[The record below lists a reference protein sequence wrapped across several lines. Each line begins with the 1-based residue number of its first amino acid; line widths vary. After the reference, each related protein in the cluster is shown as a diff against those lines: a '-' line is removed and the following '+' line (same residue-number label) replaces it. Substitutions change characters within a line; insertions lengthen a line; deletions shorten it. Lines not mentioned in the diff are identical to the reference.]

1 MRAFIVEVS
10 ATVVIRSDADPE
22 DLPADVYSRIAE
34 HIHDDDD
41 ILSLEVQAMPLPPNL
56 SGQGAH

>member
-22 DLPADVYSRIAE
+22 ELPADVYSRIAE
-34 HIHDDDD
+34 QFHDDDD
-41 ILSLEVQAMPLPPNL
+41 ILTLEVQAMPLPPDL
-56 SGQGAH
+56 CGPDAH

>member
-10 ATVVIRSDADPE
+10 ATVVIRSDTDPE
-22 DLPADVYSRIAE
+22 ELPADVYSRIVE

-41 ILSLEVQAMPLPPNL
+41 ILTLEVQAMPLPPNL

>member
-22 DLPADVYSRIAE
+22 KLPADVYSRIAE

-41 ILSLEVQAMPLPPNL
+41 ILTLEVQAMPLPPDL
-56 SGQGAH
+56 CGSDAH